1 MDFVALRKIFLP
13 ISGVLAVVSIVLLF
27 APGLNLGID
36 FVSGTSTT
44 YDFQGEDPGTDA
56 VNDAL
61 VAAGHPEAIVQ
72 NLGEG
77 QYFVRTNDLG
87 NEGKNVIDAELARL
101 TGDEPTTLETVT
113 VGSSVAEGTVRNA
126 ITAVVVAAV
135 FVMLYIMYAFRTV
148 PGSYR
153 YAVSAVIALVHDV
166 LIVLGIFAVL
176 GTVLNAQVNA
186 IFIVGI
192 LTVIGYSVNDTIVIF
207 DRVRENVLL
216 VPSRDFRV
224 TVNASIRESIIRSL
238 GTSITTATVIMA
250 MLLFG
255 GHSLRDF
262 LIVLLLGVIVG
273 TYSSIFIAAQVL
285 VSWDE
290 GALRRFTRVLPRFRR
305 RTGTASS

>member
-1 MDFVALRKIFLP
+1 MDFVALRKIFVP
-13 ISGVLAVVSIVLLF
+13 ISATIAVISVLLLF
-27 APGLNLGID
+27 VPGLNLGID
-36 FVSGTSTT
+36 FVSGTSST
-44 YDFQGEDPGTDA
+44 YDFGANDPGTDA
-56 VNDAL
+56 VNNAL
-61 VAAGHPEAIVQ
+61 IASGHPEAIVQ
-72 NLGEG
+72 DLGEG

-87 NEGKNVIDAELARL
+87 NEGKDVVDAELSKI
-101 TGDEPTTLETVT
+101 TGDTPITLETAT

-126 ITAVVVAAV
+126 IIAVAVAAL

-176 GTVLNAQVNA
+176 GAVFNAQVNA

-216 VPSRDFRV
+216 VPSRDFRM

-238 GTSITTATVIMA
+238 GTSITTATVILA

-255 GHSLRDF
+255 GQSLRDF

-290 GALRRFTRVLPRFRR
+290 GALQRFKSRLPRLRR
-305 RTGTASS
+305 RTS

>member
-13 ISGVLAVVSIVLLF
+13 ISGVIAVVSIVLLF

-44 YDFQGEDPGTDA
+44 YGFTGDDPGSEA

-72 NLGEG
+72 NLGDG

-87 NEGKNVIDAELARL
+87 NEGKNVIDAELTRL

-166 LIVLGIFAVL
+166 LIVLGVFAVL
-176 GTVLNAQVNA
+176 GVVFNAQVNA

-216 VPSRDFRV
+216 VPSRDFRI

-238 GTSITTATVIMA
+238 GTSLTTATVIMA

-290 GALRRFTRVLPRFRR
+290 GALQRFTRRLPRLRR
-305 RTGTASS
+305 RTT

>member
-13 ISGVLAVVSIVLLF
+13 ISATIAVISVVLLF

-36 FVSGTSTT
+36 FVSGTSST
-44 YDFQGEDPGTDA
+44 YDFGTNDPGTDA

-61 VAAGHPEAIVQ
+61 IASGHPEAIVQ
-72 NLGEG
+72 DLGEG

-87 NEGKNVIDAELARL
+87 NEGKNVVDAELTKI
-101 TGDEPTTLETVT
+101 TGDAPITLETAT

-126 ITAVVVAAV
+126 IIAVAVAAL

-166 LIVLGIFAVL
+166 LIVLGIFAVF
-176 GTVLNAQVNA
+176 GVVFNAQVNA

-216 VPSRDFRV
+216 VPSRDFRM

-255 GHSLRDF
+255 GQSLRDF

-290 GALRRFTRVLPRFRR
+290 GALQRVTSRLPRLRR
-305 RTGTASS
+305 RTS

>member
-13 ISGVLAVVSIVLLF
+13 ISATIAVISVVLLF
-27 APGLNLGID
+27 VPGLNLGID
-36 FVSGTSTT
+36 FVSGTSST
-44 YDFQGEDPGTDA
+44 YDFGSNDPGTDA

-61 VAAGHPEAIVQ
+61 IASGHPEAIVQ
-72 NLGEG
+72 DLGEG

-87 NEGKNVIDAELARL
+87 NQGKDVVDAELTKI
-101 TGDEPTTLETVT
+101 TGDAPITLETAT

-126 ITAVVVAAV
+126 IIAVAVAAL

-153 YAVSAVIALVHDV
+153 YAISAVIALVHDV

-176 GTVLNAQVNA
+176 GVAFNAQVNA

-216 VPSRDFRV
+216 VPSRDFRM

-255 GHSLRDF
+255 GQSLRDF

-273 TYSSIFIAAQVL
+273 TYSSVFIAAQVL

-290 GALRRFTRVLPRFRR
+290 GALRRITSRLPRLRR
-305 RTGTASS
+305 RTS

>member
-13 ISGVLAVVSIVLLF
+13 ISAVLAVISVVLLF
-27 APGLNLGID
+27 TPGLNLGID

-44 YDFQGEDPGTDA
+44 YDFSGEDPGSDA

-61 VAAGHPEAIVQ
+61 VASGHPEAIVQ

-77 QYFVRTNDLG
+77 QYLVRTNDLG
-87 NEGKNVIDAELARL
+87 NEGKNVIDAELTAL
-101 TGDEPTTLETVT
+101 TGTEPTTLETVT
-113 VGSSVAEGTVRNA
+113 VGASVAEGTVRNA

-153 YAVSAVIALVHDV
+153 YAISAVIALLHDV
-166 LIVLGIFAVL
+166 LIVLGLFAVL
-176 GTVLNAQVNA
+176 GVVLSVQVNA
-186 IFIVGI
+186 IFIVGV

-224 TVNASIRESIIRSL
+224 TVNSSIRESIIRSL
-238 GTSITTATVIMA
+238 GTSLTTTTVILA

-255 GHSLRDF
+255 GQSLRDF
-262 LIVLLLGVIVG
+262 LIVLLLGVIIG
-273 TYSSIFIAAQVL
+273 TYSSIFVAAQVL

-290 GALRRFTRVLPRFRR
+290 GALRRITRMLPRLRR
-305 RTGTASS
+305 RTS

>member
-13 ISGVLAVVSIVLLF
+13 ISAVLAVISVVLLF
-27 APGLNLGID
+27 TPGLNLGID

-44 YDFQGEDPGTDA
+44 YDFSGEDPGSDA
-56 VNDAL
+56 VNVAL
-61 VAAGHPEAIVQ
+61 VASGHPEAIVQ

-77 QYFVRTNDLG
+77 QYLVRTNDLG
-87 NEGKNVIDAELARL
+87 NEGKNVIDAELTAL
-101 TGDEPTTLETVT
+101 TGTEPTTLETVT
-113 VGSSVAEGTVRNA
+113 VGASVAEGTVRNA
-126 ITAVVVAAV
+126 VTAVVVAAV

-153 YAVSAVIALVHDV
+153 YAISAVIALLHDV
-166 LIVLGIFAVL
+166 LIVLGLFAVL
-176 GTVLNAQVNA
+176 GVVLSVQVNA
-186 IFIVGI
+186 IFIVGV

-224 TVNASIRESIIRSL
+224 TVNSSIRESIIRSL
-238 GTSITTATVIMA
+238 GTSLTTTTVILA

-255 GHSLRDF
+255 GQSLRDF
-262 LIVLLLGVIVG
+262 LIVLLLGVIIG
-273 TYSSIFIAAQVL
+273 TYSSIFVAAQVL

-290 GALRRFTRVLPRFRR
+290 GALRRITRMLPRLRR
-305 RTGTASS
+305 RTS

>member
-13 ISGVLAVVSIVLLF
+13 ISATIAVLSLVLLF

-36 FVSGTSTT
+36 FVSGTSST
-44 YDFQGEDPGTDA
+44 YDFGANDPGTDA

-61 VAAGHPEAIVQ
+61 IASGHPEAIVQ
-72 NLGEG
+72 DLGEG

-87 NEGKNVIDAELARL
+87 NEGKNVVDAELTKI
-101 TGDEPTTLETVT
+101 TGDTPITLETAT

-126 ITAVVVAAV
+126 IIAVAVAAL

-176 GTVLNAQVNA
+176 GVALNAQVNA

-216 VPSRDFRV
+216 VPSRDFRM

-255 GHSLRDF
+255 GQSLRDF

-290 GALRRFTRVLPRFRR
+290 GALQRITSRLPRLRR
-305 RTGTASS
+305 RTS

>member
-13 ISGVLAVVSIVLLF
+13 ISAIIAVVSVVLLF
-27 APGLNLGID
+27 TPGLNLGID

-44 YDFQGEDPGTDA
+44 YAFGDTDPGTEA
-56 VNDAL
+56 INDAL

-87 NEGKNVIDAELARL
+87 NEGKNVIDAELTAL
-101 TGDEPTTLETVT
+101 TGQEPTTLETVT

-153 YAVSAVIALVHDV
+153 YAISAVIALIHDV

-176 GTVLNAQVNA
+176 GMLFNAQVNA

-207 DRVRENVLL
+207 DRVRENVTL
-216 VPSRDFRV
+216 VPSRDFRI

-255 GHSLRDF
+255 GQSLRDF

-290 GALRRFTRVLPRFRR
+290 GALRRFTRFIPRLRR
-305 RTGTASS
+305 RTS

>member
-13 ISGVLAVVSIVLLF
+13 ISATIAVVSVVLLF

-36 FVSGTSTT
+36 FVSGTSST
-44 YDFQGEDPGTDA
+44 YDFGTNDPGTDA

-61 VAAGHPEAIVQ
+61 MASGHPEAIVQ
-72 NLGEG
+72 DLGEG

-87 NEGKNVIDAELARL
+87 NEGKNVVDAELTKI
-101 TGDEPTTLETVT
+101 TGDTPITLETAT

-126 ITAVVVAAV
+126 IIAVAVAAL

-176 GTVLNAQVNA
+176 GVVFNAQVNA

-216 VPSRDFRV
+216 VPSRDFRM

-255 GHSLRDF
+255 GQSLRDF

-290 GALRRFTRVLPRFRR
+290 GALQRVTSRLPRLRR
-305 RTGTASS
+305 RTS

>member
-13 ISGVLAVVSIVLLF
+13 ISVVLAVVSVVLLF

-44 YDFQGEDPGTDA
+44 YDFVGDDPGSDA

-61 VAAGHPEAIVQ
+61 VASGHPEAIVQ

-77 QYFVRTNDLG
+77 QYLVRTNDLG
-87 NEGKNVIDAELARL
+87 NEGKNVIDAELTLL
-101 TGDEPTTLETVT
+101 TGTEPTTLETVT
-113 VGSSVAEGTVRNA
+113 VGASVAEGTVRNA
-126 ITAVVVAAV
+126 ITAVAVAAV
-135 FVMLYIMYAFRTV
+135 FVMVYIMYAFKTV

-153 YAVSAVIALVHDV
+153 YAISAVIALLHDV
-166 LIVLGIFAVL
+166 LIVLGLFAVL
-176 GTVLNAQVNA
+176 GVVLSVQVNA

-224 TVNASIRESIIRSL
+224 TINASIRESIIRSL
-238 GTSITTATVIMA
+238 GTSLTTATVIIA

-255 GHSLRDF
+255 GQSLRDF
-262 LIVLLLGVIVG
+262 LIVLLLGVIIG
-273 TYSSIFIAAQVL
+273 TYSSIFVAAQVL

-290 GALRRFTRVLPRFRR
+290 GALGRFTRILPRFRR
-305 RTGTASS
+305 RTS

>member
-13 ISGVLAVVSIVLLF
+13 VSATIAVLSVVLIFV
-27 APGLNLGID
+27 PGLNLGID
-36 FVSGTSTT
+36 FVSGTSST
-44 YDFQGEDPGTDA
+44 YDFGGNDPGTDT

-61 VAAGHPEAIVQ
+61 VASGHPEAIVQ
-72 NLGEG
+72 DLGEG

-87 NEGKNVIDAELARL
+87 NEGKDVIDAELTKL
-101 TGDEPTTLETVT
+101 TGDTPTTLETAT
-113 VGSSVAEGTVRNA
+113 VGSSVADGTVRNA
-126 ITAVVVAAV
+126 IIAVAVAAL

-153 YAVSAVIALVHDV
+153 YAVSAVVALIHDV
-166 LIVLGIFAVL
+166 LIVLGVFAVL
-176 GTVLNAQVNA
+176 GVVFNTQVNA

-216 VPSRDFRV
+216 VPSRDFRL
-224 TVNASIRESIIRSL
+224 TVNASIRESVIRSL

-255 GHSLRDF
+255 GQSLRDF

-290 GALRRFTRVLPRFRR
+290 GAVHRFTRRLPRLRR
-305 RTGTASS
+305 RTS

>member
-13 ISGVLAVVSIVLLF
+13 ISGVIAVISIVLLF

-44 YDFQGEDPGTDA
+44 YDFPGDDPGTDA
-56 VNDAL
+56 INDAL
-61 VAAGHPEAIVQ
+61 VAAGHPEGIVQ
-72 NLGEG
+72 SLGDG

-87 NEGKNVIDAELARL
+87 NQGKDVIDAELTRL
-101 TGDEPTTLETVT
+101 TGDEPITLETVT

-126 ITAVVVAAV
+126 IIAVVVAAI

-166 LIVLGIFAVL
+166 LIVLGVFAVL
-176 GTVLNAQVNA
+176 GLLFNAQVNA

-216 VPSRDFRV
+216 VPSRDFRI

-238 GTSITTATVIMA
+238 GTSITTGTVIMA

-255 GHSLRDF
+255 GQSLRDF

-273 TYSSIFIAAQVL
+273 TYSSVFIAAQVL

-290 GALRRFTRVLPRFRR
+290 GALRRFTRILPRLRR
-305 RTGTASS
+305 RTSG

>member
-1 MDFVALRKIFLP
+1 MNFVALRKIFLP
-13 ISGVLAVVSIVLLF
+13 ISGVLVVVSIVLLF

-44 YDFQGEDPGTDA
+44 YDFGSADPGTEA

-61 VAAGHPEAIVQ
+61 VGAGHPEAIVQ
-72 NLGEG
+72 NLGNG

-87 NEGKNVIDAELARL
+87 NEGKNVIDAELTAL
-101 TGDEPTTLETVT
+101 TGNEPTTLETVT

-153 YAVSAVIALVHDV
+153 YAVSAVVALVHDV
-166 LIVLGIFAVL
+166 LIVLGVFALL
-176 GTVLNAQVNA
+176 GVVFNAQVNA

-290 GALRRFTRVLPRFRR
+290 GALQRITRRLPRFRR
-305 RTGTASS
+305 RTA

>member
-1 MDFVALRKIFLP
+1 MDFVAARRIFIP
-13 ISGVLAVVSIVLLF
+13 ISLVLVVASVVLLV

-44 YDFQGEDPGTDA
+44 YDFGSNDPGSDSVKA
-56 VNDAL
+56 AL
-61 VAAGHPEAIVQ
+61 IDAGHPEAIVQ
-72 NLGEG
+72 NLGDG

-87 NEGKNVIDAELARL
+87 NEGKNVVDAELTAL
-101 TGDEPTTLETVT
+101 TGDELVTLETVT
-113 VGSSVAEGTVRNA
+113 VGSSVAQGTVRNA
-126 ITAVVVAAV
+126 IIAVSVAAL

-153 YAVSAVIALVHDV
+153 YAIAAVVALVHDV
-166 LIVLGIFAVL
+166 LIVLGLFSLLGVL
-176 GTVLNAQVNA
+176 LNASVNA

-216 VPSRDFRV
+216 VPSRSFRI

-238 GTSITTATVIMA
+238 GTSITTATVILA

-255 GHSLRDF
+255 GQSLRDF

-273 TYSSIFIAAQVL
+273 TYSSVFVAAQVL
-285 VSWDE
+285 VSWE
-290 GALRRFTRVLPRFRR
+290 ERGPGGFLRMPRLIRR
-305 RTGTASS
+305 RAVG

>member
-13 ISGVLAVVSIVLLF
+13 ISATIAVVSVVLLF

-36 FVSGTSTT
+36 FVSGTSST
-44 YDFQGEDPGTDA
+44 YDFGANDPGTDA
-56 VNDAL
+56 VNEAL
-61 VAAGHPEAIVQ
+61 IASGHPEAIVQ
-72 NLGEG
+72 DLGEG

-87 NEGKNVIDAELARL
+87 NEGKNVVDAELTKI
-101 TGDEPTTLETVT
+101 TGDTPITLETAT

-126 ITAVVVAAV
+126 IIAVAVAAL

-176 GTVLNAQVNA
+176 GVALNAQVNA

-216 VPSRDFRV
+216 VPSRDFRM

-255 GHSLRDF
+255 GQSLRDF

-290 GALRRFTRVLPRFRR
+290 GALQRITSRLPRLRR
-305 RTGTASS
+305 RTS

>member
-13 ISGVLAVVSIVLLF
+13 ISAIIAVVSVALLF
-27 APGLNLGID
+27 VPGLNLGID

-44 YDFQGEDPGTDA
+44 YDFGSADPGSA
-56 VNDAL
+56 SVNDAL

-72 NLGEG
+72 NLGNG
-77 QYFVRTNDLG
+77 QYYVRTNDLG
-87 NEGKNVIDAELARL
+87 NEGKNVIDAELTTL
-101 TGDEPTTLETVT
+101 TGQEPITLETVT

-126 ITAVVVAAV
+126 ITAVVVAAI

-153 YAVSAVIALVHDV
+153 YAISAVIALIHDV
-166 LIVLGIFAVL
+166 LIVLGIFAILGVL
-176 GTVLNAQVNA
+176 INVQVNA

-207 DRVRENVLL
+207 DRVRENVIL
-216 VPSRDFRV
+216 VPSRDFRL
-224 TVNASIRESIIRSL
+224 TINASIRESIIRSL

-255 GHSLRDF
+255 GQSLRDF
-262 LIVLLLGVIVG
+262 LIVLLLGVIIG

-290 GALRRFTRVLPRFRR
+290 GALRRFTRFIPRLRR
-305 RTGTASS
+305 RTS

>member
-13 ISGVLAVVSIVLLF
+13 ISATIAVVSVVLLF

-36 FVSGTSTT
+36 FVSGTSST
-44 YDFQGEDPGTDA
+44 YDFGANDPGTDA
-56 VNDAL
+56 VNEAL
-61 VAAGHPEAIVQ
+61 IASGHPEAIVQ
-72 NLGEG
+72 DLGEG

-87 NEGKNVIDAELARL
+87 NEGKNVVDAELTRI
-101 TGDEPTTLETVT
+101 TGDTPITLETAT

-126 ITAVVVAAV
+126 IIAVAVAAL

-176 GTVLNAQVNA
+176 GVALNAQVNA

-216 VPSRDFRV
+216 VPSRDFRM

-255 GHSLRDF
+255 GQSLRDF

-290 GALRRFTRVLPRFRR
+290 GALQRVTSRLPRLRR
-305 RTGTASS
+305 RTS

>member
-13 ISGVLAVVSIVLLF
+13 ISVVLAVVSVVLLF

-44 YDFQGEDPGTDA
+44 YDFAGDDPGSDA

-61 VAAGHPEAIVQ
+61 VASGHPEAIVQ

-77 QYFVRTNDLG
+77 QYLVRTNDLG
-87 NEGKNVIDAELARL
+87 NEGKNVIDAKLTLL
-101 TGDEPTTLETVT
+101 TGTEPTTLETVT
-113 VGSSVAEGTVRNA
+113 VGASVAEGTVRNA
-126 ITAVVVAAV
+126 ITAVAVAAV
-135 FVMLYIMYAFRTV
+135 FVMVYIMYAFKTV

-153 YAVSAVIALVHDV
+153 YAISAVIALLHDV
-166 LIVLGIFAVL
+166 LIVLGLFAVL
-176 GTVLNAQVNA
+176 GVVLSVQVNA

-224 TVNASIRESIIRSL
+224 TINASIRESIIRSL
-238 GTSITTATVIMA
+238 GTSLTTATVIIA

-255 GHSLRDF
+255 GQSLRDF
-262 LIVLLLGVIVG
+262 LIVLLLGVIIG
-273 TYSSIFIAAQVL
+273 TYSSIFVAAQVL

-290 GALRRFTRVLPRFRR
+290 GALGRFTRILPRFRR
-305 RTGTASS
+305 RTS

>member
-13 ISGVLAVVSIVLLF
+13 ISATIAVVSVVLLL

-36 FVSGTSTT
+36 FVSGTSST
-44 YDFQGEDPGTDA
+44 YDFGANDPGTDA

-61 VAAGHPEAIVQ
+61 IASGHPEAIVQ
-72 NLGEG
+72 DLGEG

-87 NEGKNVIDAELARL
+87 NEGKNVVDAELTKI
-101 TGDEPTTLETVT
+101 TGDTPITLETAT

-126 ITAVVVAAV
+126 IIAVAVAAL

-176 GTVLNAQVNA
+176 GVALNAQVNA

-216 VPSRDFRV
+216 VPSRDFRM

-255 GHSLRDF
+255 GQSLRDF

-273 TYSSIFIAAQVL
+273 TYSSVFIAAQVL

-290 GALRRFTRVLPRFRR
+290 GALQRITSRLPRLRR
-305 RTGTASS
+305 RTS

>member
-13 ISGVLAVVSIVLLF
+13 ISATIAVVSVVLLF

-36 FVSGTSTT
+36 FVSGTSST
-44 YDFQGEDPGTDA
+44 YDFGTNDPGTDA

-61 VAAGHPEAIVQ
+61 IASGHPEAIVQ
-72 NLGEG
+72 DLGEG

-87 NEGKNVIDAELARL
+87 NEGKNVVDAELTKI
-101 TGDEPTTLETVT
+101 TGDTPITLETAT

-126 ITAVVVAAV
+126 IIAVAVAAL

-176 GTVLNAQVNA
+176 GVVFNAQVNA

-216 VPSRDFRV
+216 VPSRDFRM

-255 GHSLRDF
+255 GQSLRDF

-290 GALRRFTRVLPRFRR
+290 GALQRVTSRLPRLRR
-305 RTGTASS
+305 RTS

>member
-13 ISGVLAVVSIVLLF
+13 ISAIAAVLSVVLLF
-27 APGLNLGID
+27 TPGLNLGID

-44 YDFQGEDPGTDA
+44 YDFGTNDPGTDA

-61 VAAGHPEAIVQ
+61 IAAGHPEAIVQ

-87 NEGKNVIDAELARL
+87 NEGKDAIDAELTTL
-101 TGDEPTTLETVT
+101 NGEEPITLETVT
-113 VGSSVAEGTVRNA
+113 VGSSVAQGTVRNA
-126 ITAVVVAAV
+126 IIAVVVAAV
-135 FVMLYIMYAFRTV
+135 FVMVYIMYAFRTV

-153 YAVSAVIALVHDV
+153 YAISAVIALIHDV
-166 LIVLGIFAVL
+166 LIVLGIFAIL
-176 GTVLNAQVNA
+176 GITLNAQVNA

-216 VPSRDFRV
+216 VPSRDFR
-224 TVNASIRESIIRSL
+224 TTINASIRESIIRSL

-255 GHSLRDF
+255 GQSLRDF

-290 GALRRFTRVLPRFRR
+290 GALRRFINILPRLRR
-305 RTGTASS
+305 RTS

>member
-13 ISGVLAVVSIVLLF
+13 ISATIAVISAVLLF

-36 FVSGTSTT
+36 FVSGTSST
-44 YDFQGEDPGTDA
+44 YDFGADDPGTDA

-61 VAAGHPEAIVQ
+61 IASGHPEAIVQ
-72 NLGEG
+72 DLGEG

-87 NEGKNVIDAELARL
+87 NEGKNVVDAELTKI
-101 TGDEPTTLETVT
+101 TGDTPITLETAT

-126 ITAVVVAAV
+126 IIAVTVAAL

-153 YAVSAVIALVHDV
+153 YAISAVIALVHDV

-176 GTVLNAQVNA
+176 GVAFNAQVNA

-216 VPSRDFRV
+216 VPSRDFRM

-238 GTSITTATVIMA
+238 GTSITTATVILA

-255 GHSLRDF
+255 GQSLRDF
-262 LIVLLLGVIVG
+262 LIVLLLGVIIG
-273 TYSSIFIAAQVL
+273 TYSSIFVAAQVL

-290 GALRRFTRVLPRFRR
+290 GALQRVTSRLPRLRR
-305 RTGTASS
+305 RTS

>member
-13 ISGVLAVVSIVLLF
+13 ISAIIAVVSIVMLF
-27 APGLNLGID
+27 VPGLNLGID

-44 YDFQGEDPGTDA
+44 YQFPGADPGTDA

-61 VAAGHPEAIVQ
+61 IASGHPEAIVQ

-77 QYFVRTNDLG
+77 QYLIRTNDLG
-87 NEGKNVIDAELARL
+87 NEGKDAVDRELTSL
-101 TGDEPTTLETVT
+101 TGDEPITLETVT
-113 VGSSVAEGTVRNA
+113 VGASVAQGTVRNA
-126 ITAVVVAAV
+126 IVAVAVAAV

-153 YAVSAVIALVHDV
+153 YAISAVIALVHDV
-166 LIVLGIFAVL
+166 LIVLGVFTVL
-176 GTVLNAQVNA
+176 GVTLNAQVNA

-216 VPSRDFRV
+216 VPSRDFRL

-238 GTSITTATVIMA
+238 GTSITTATVILA

-255 GHSLRDF
+255 GQSLRDF

-273 TYSSIFIAAQVL
+273 TYSSIFVAAQVL

-290 GALRRFTRVLPRFRR
+290 GVLRKVTRRLPRLRRRS
-305 RTGTASS
+305 A

>member
-13 ISGVLAVVSIVLLF
+13 ISAIIAVVSVVLLF
-27 APGLNLGID
+27 VPGLNLGID

-44 YDFQGEDPGTDA
+44 YAFGDTDPGTQA

-87 NEGKNVIDAELARL
+87 NEGKNVIDAELTAL
-101 TGDEPTTLETVT
+101 AGQEPTTLETVT

-153 YAVSAVIALVHDV
+153 YAVSAVIALIHDV

-176 GTVLNAQVNA
+176 GQVFNAQVNA

-207 DRVRENVLL
+207 DRVRENVTL
-216 VPSRDFRV
+216 VPSRDFRI
-224 TVNASIRESIIRSL
+224 TVNSSIRESIIRSL
-238 GTSITTATVIMA
+238 GTSMTTATVIMA

-255 GHSLRDF
+255 GQSLRDF
-262 LIVLLLGVIVG
+262 LIVLLLGVIIG

-290 GALRRFTRVLPRFRR
+290 GALRRFTRIIPRLRR
-305 RTGTASS
+305 RTS

>member
-13 ISGVLAVVSIVLLF
+13 ISATIAVVSVVLLF

-36 FVSGTSTT
+36 FVSGTSST
-44 YDFQGEDPGTDA
+44 YDFGTNDPGTDA

-61 VAAGHPEAIVQ
+61 IASGHPEAIVQ
-72 NLGEG
+72 DLGAG

-87 NEGKNVIDAELARL
+87 NEGKNVVDAELTKI
-101 TGDEPTTLETVT
+101 TGDTPITLETAT

-126 ITAVVVAAV
+126 IIAVAVAAL

-176 GTVLNAQVNA
+176 GVVFNAQVNA

-216 VPSRDFRV
+216 VPSRDFRM

-255 GHSLRDF
+255 GQSLRDF

-290 GALRRFTRVLPRFRR
+290 GALQRVTSRLPRLRR
-305 RTGTASS
+305 RTS

>member
-13 ISGVLAVVSIVLLF
+13 ISAIIAVASVVLLF
-27 APGLNLGID
+27 VPGLNLGID

-44 YDFQGEDPGTDA
+44 YDFGSADPGSA
-56 VNDAL
+56 SVNDAL

-72 NLGEG
+72 NLGNG
-77 QYFVRTNDLG
+77 QYYVRTNDLG
-87 NEGKNVIDAELARL
+87 NEGKNVIDAELTTL
-101 TGDEPTTLETVT
+101 TGQEPITLETVT

-153 YAVSAVIALVHDV
+153 YAVSAVIALIHDV
-166 LIVLGIFAVL
+166 LIVLGIFAILGVL
-176 GTVLNAQVNA
+176 INVQVNA

-207 DRVRENVLL
+207 DRVRENVML
-216 VPSRDFRV
+216 VPSRDFRL
-224 TVNASIRESIIRSL
+224 TINASIRESIIRSL

-255 GHSLRDF
+255 GQSLRDF
-262 LIVLLLGVIVG
+262 LIVLLLGVIIG

-290 GALRRFTRVLPRFRR
+290 GALRRVTRFIPRLRR
-305 RTGTASS
+305 RTS